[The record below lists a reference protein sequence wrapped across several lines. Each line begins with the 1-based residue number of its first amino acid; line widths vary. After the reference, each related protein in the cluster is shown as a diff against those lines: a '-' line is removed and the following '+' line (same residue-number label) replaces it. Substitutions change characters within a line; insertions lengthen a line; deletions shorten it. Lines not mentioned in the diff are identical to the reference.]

1 MPLESIGLTGLCPT
15 SKLFFAASQEAFLRV
30 FNLCV
35 SRQKMHR
42 SFSVIKPLSRS
53 SRLRVLCAVF
63 AVLLNVVFCV
73 FAPAQSAQEP
83 VREKLLNGLTI
94 LFWQRPSDQNVMIKL
109 RINSGAAFDLAGKD
123 GLMALLTDAFFPDS
137 TTREYV
143 IDQPGGRLEV
153 ATTHDAIELTIAGKA
168 GQFERMVELI
178 RNAVTAQVS
187 AEIVSRIRD
196 EQLKRLSEKSLTI
209 SEIADREIAQR
220 LFGRFPYAHTTEGT
234 TQTIAKIDRGDLMLA
249 RERFLNADNAAI
261 AIIGGVEKARA
272 MRALRQ
278 LLGPWNKGDRTVPAT
293 FRQPDP
299 PDTRVLVVNQ
309 SNATSAEIRIAVR
322 GLARTD
328 RDEPSTTSILTRIVR
343 DRWRAA
349 SPELSSVSVRHEAHF
364 LPGMFLMSATVPV
377 TSASKT
383 VASARQIIVALAQS
397 GPAASEMEHARAEA
411 LAENYQLLSQTE
423 SLADAWLD
431 TVTFKASSPN
441 QSDDFLRSV
450 RVSDVQR
457 IATRLFKGAAVATVA
472 VGNSQQLKAAFTD
485 PVEVREA
492 VSGDNATSNSVAPT
506 KKP

>member
-1 MPLESIGLTGLCPT
+1 
-15 SKLFFAASQEAFLRV
+15 V
-30 FNLCV
+30 
-35 SRQKMHR
+35 
-42 SFSVIKPLSRS
+42 
-53 SRLRVLCAVF
+53 
-63 AVLLNVVFCV
+63 
-73 FAPAQSAQEP
+73 
-83 VREKLLNGLTI
+83 
-94 LFWQRPSDQNVMIKL
+94 
-109 RINSGAAFDLAGKD
+109 
-123 GLMALLTDAFFPDS
+123 
-137 TTREYV
+137 
-143 IDQPGGRLEV
+143 
-153 ATTHDAIELTIAGKA
+153 
-168 GQFERMVELI
+168 
-178 RNAVTAQVS
+178 
-187 AEIVSRIRD
+187 RD

-209 SEIADREIAQR
+209 SQIADREIARR

-249 RERFLNADNAAI
+249 RERFLNADNAAV
-261 AIIGGVEKARA
+261 AIIGGVEKPRA

-278 LLGPWNKGDRTVPAT
+278 LFGPWNKGDRRVPAS

-299 PDTRVLVVNQ
+299 PDTRILVVNQ

-328 RDEPSTTSILTRIVR
+328 RDEPLATSILTRIVR

-349 SPELSSVSVRHEAHF
+349 LPELSSVSVRHEAHL

-383 VASARQIIVALAQS
+383 VASARQIMVALAQS
-397 GPAASEMEHARAEA
+397 GPAASEMERARAEA

-441 QSDDFLRSV
+441 LSDDFLRTV
-450 RVSDVQR
+450 TVSDVQR
-457 IATRLFKGAAVATVA
+457 IAMGLFKGAAVATVA
-472 VGNSQQLKAAFTD
+472 LGNSQQLKAAFPD